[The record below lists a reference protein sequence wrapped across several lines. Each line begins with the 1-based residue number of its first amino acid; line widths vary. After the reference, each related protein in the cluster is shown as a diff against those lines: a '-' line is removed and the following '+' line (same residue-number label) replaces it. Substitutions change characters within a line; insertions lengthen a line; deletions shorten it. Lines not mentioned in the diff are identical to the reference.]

1 MKNILEALLCAVRNN
16 VISNN
21 DIITRADAHRVVV
34 SRGDVPVCIFLD
46 KDFYKNVESFKT
58 GAITHTLDMVNNM
71 SRDKQPS
78 TVEALYRELANIER
92 PQYILVP

>member
-1 MKNILEALLCAVRNN
+1 MKNLLNALLCAVRNN

-21 DIITRADAHRVVV
+21 DVITRADDHHIVI
-34 SRGDVPVCIFLD
+34 SRNNVPVCIFLD

-58 GAITHTLDMVNNM
+58 GAITRILDMVNNI
-71 SRDKQPS
+71 SRDEQPS
-78 TVEALYRELANIER
+78 TVEALTRELANIEY

>member
-1 MKNILEALLCAVRNN
+1 MKNLLEALLCAVRNN

-46 KDFYKNVESFKT
+46 KDFYKNVESFKR
-58 GAITHTLDMVNNM
+58 GAINHILDMVNNM
-71 SRDKQPS
+71 SSNEQPS
-78 TVEALYRELANIER
+78 TIKALNQELANIEY
-92 PQYILVP
+92 PHYILVP